1 MSAGH
6 IDELLN
12 LWAAS
17 LVEHG
22 ADPPFASHDDLYSTI
37 NATPLGD
44 CPWQHFTSQYI
55 GDRPEHDVPSWMTS
69 EHEVWFRD
77 PRILIKN
84 MVSNPDF
91 DGEFDF
97 GPFQEHDKGNHCF
110 QNFMSRNWSWKQAI
124 SVSTRTF
131 FTFLIQLVLKGY
143 HY

>member
-1 MSAGH
+1 M
-6 IDELLN
+6 
-12 LWAAS
+12 AA
-17 LVEHG
+17 
-22 ADPPFASHDDLYSTI
+22 LYI
-37 NATPLGD
+37 QYNGD
-44 CPWQHFTSQYI
+44 Q
-55 GDRPEHDVPSWMTS
+55 PEHDVPSWMTF
-69 EHEVWFRD
+69 EHEVFFQD
-77 PRILIKN
+77 PHILIKN